1 VWFRWRRPLSAFTW
15 LLADE
20 CGEGRNVTV
29 SSLDKTIDIQQFLR
43 VLWRRKGIVFLCT
56 ISAFCAALIGLSF
69 VPEQYDS
76 KVVIVIG
83 DRKPL
88 IGELE
93 AVMGGSQR
101 RNARASSQD
110 RMSKLVSRIRSQPF
124 LERVVRLLK
133 MDQDPVIR
141 EQARL
146 SLAKH
151 AELTEDE
158 MTVRILVK
166 NLQSRIRFAAE
177 GPEVYRVT
185 VSDFSAENAQT
196 LAKWIS
202 ELFVDVTVQNAVEY
216 METLHEFGSGQLRVY
231 EEQLRL
237 SEDALERYR
246 EFRIEQSLAQT
257 LVNSANIVMAE
268 AMYVRVADGATSARV
283 RINPLADGLH
293 DSGLDKEQ
301 FALLADSEIRALSAD
316 LTAALRDE
324 ITDRLT
330 ASAQG
335 GWPPQGTYGVLR
347 RGLFGEIER
356 KVSGYY
362 PEADRTTINAVT
374 RFVFSK
380 VDLEA
385 HSEAAGF
392 LTRSIRAFKR
402 QAQSQPGGEIEIARL
417 VTEVETNRQLLHSF
431 QAQLVA
437 TDVNQAV
444 EMTDLGLQI
453 EILDPAQLP
462 LFPSRPNR
470 RKILVASLLLGP
482 LLGAGFAFLSETID
496 PTLRSLHDFGKIVP
510 EPVLGTTPL
519 MDRLVSRRPWIRRY
533 WIPATATGMVI
544 LTAAFFGLQANVMH
558 QLAAKGHPV
567 EMVSPEEAI
576 DANP

>member
-1 VWFRWRRPLSAFTW
+1 M
-15 LLADE
+15 
-20 CGEGRNVTV
+20 TV

>member
-1 VWFRWRRPLSAFTW
+1 M
-15 LLADE
+15 
-20 CGEGRNVTV
+20 TV

-56 ISAFCAALIGLSF
+56 LSALCATLVGLAF

-76 KVVIVIG
+76 NAVLLIG
-83 DRKPL
+83 ERKPL
-88 IGELE
+88 VRELE
-93 AVMGGSQR
+93 AVMGGSTQR
-101 RNARASSQD
+101 TTVRAATKD

-133 MDQDPVIR
+133 MNQDPVIR
-141 EQARL
+141 EQARK
-146 SLAKH
+146 SLVKH
-151 AELTEDE
+151 PELTEDE
-158 MTVRILVK
+158 MTARILVK
-166 NLQSRIRFAAE
+166 NLQSRIHFGSE

-185 VSDFSAENAQT
+185 VSDFSAENAQI
-196 LAKWIS
+196 LAKWIT
-202 ELFVDVTVQNAVEY
+202 ELFVDVTIQNAVEY
-216 METLHEFGSGQLRVY
+216 MKTVHEFGSSQLRVY

-237 SEDALERYR
+237 SEDALERYK
-246 EFRIEQSLAQT
+246 ESRIEQSLAQS
-257 LVNSANIVMAE
+257 LVNTGNIAIAE
-268 AMYVRVADGATSARV
+268 AMYQRVSDGATSARV
-283 RINPLADGLH
+283 RINPLAGDLR
-293 DSGLDKEQ
+293 DSGLDREQ
-301 FALLADSEIRALSAD
+301 STLLADPEIRSLSID

-324 ITDRLT
+324 LTDRL
-330 ASAQG
+330 ASSTQG
-335 GWPPQGTYGVLR
+335 IWPPQGTYGVFR

-356 KVSGYY
+356 TAEKYY
-362 PEADRTTINAVT
+362 PEANGDAINAVT

-402 QAQSQPGGEIEIARL
+402 QAKSQPGGEIEVARL
-417 VTEVETNRQLLHSF
+417 AYEVETNRQLLHSF

-437 TDVNQAV
+437 TDVSQAV

-462 LFPSRPNR
+462 LSPSRPNR
-470 RKILVASLLLGP
+470 QRIILASLLLGP
-482 LLGAGFAFLSETID
+482 LLGAGFAFLSEMMD
-496 PTLRSLHDFGKIVP
+496 PTLRSLQDFAKIVP
-510 EPVLGTTPL
+510 EPLLGTTPL
-519 MDRLVSRRPWIRRY
+519 MDRIVSRRRWIHRY

-544 LTAAFFGLQANVMH
+544 LTAAFFGLQANLMQ
-558 QLAAKGHPV
+558 QLATKGHPV